1 MGLLFKPFALLL
13 GLVAGRLSAAIFGRI
28 WGAVDGDPPPDPK
41 VREDDGGRAIAAA
54 ALQAGVAA
62 GTAAAV
68 NRYGM
73 HVFEHLFGRWP
84 GKHRQDDGTTD

>member
-1 MGLLFKPFALLL
+1 MKLLFKPFALVL
-13 GLVAGRLSAAIFGRI
+13 GILAARVSNAVFHRI

-41 VREDDGGRAIAAA
+41 VREDAGGRAVAAA

-62 GTAAAV
+62 GTATAI

-84 GKHRQDDGTTD
+84 GAHREDVDR